1 MGFLRQPAEQHKMS
15 PLFAALLLAG
25 TCSSFPN
32 RQRYTN
38 FKNFPVLGTK
48 GNHEVETPVE
58 KVEEKVDTDNV
69 ARAAR
74 QVEPSSYT
82 DSLDDVFVEEA
93 VYLTPEDRDQR
104 AIEIDDSELSDTDY
118 DNYEYNDNF
127 EYNDETLVEEE
138 NERPETDA
146 DSSKRT
152 RFLRSRTLDKP
163 QLRIREEEDRL
174 DRLELLWEFS
184 VTLQVPREITTSTS
198 QMRMGQPEKK
208 LGLLMPFEEATVS
221 FPPRVRMLVSSMLL
235 MRLVFMLLDLMSLKH
250 LPCLL
255 MCRDC
260 WTISLRSMASLD
272 YRSQVYLYNSLVK
285 VKIFRKTE

>member
-118 DNYEYNDNF
+118 DNYEYND
-127 EYNDETLVEEE
+127 ETLVEEE
-138 NERPETDA
+138 NERPERDGAHGSHGSIQHSTRNSRRFQQA
-146 DSSKRT
+146 DQISQEQDFRQAPAQDQRGGRQTGQIGVALGVLSNPPSAKGDYNFNFSNEDGT
-152 RFLRSRTLDKP
+152 A
-163 QLRIREEEDRL
+163 REETGAL
-174 DRLELLWEFS
+174 DAIRGSYSFISPEGENVS
-184 VTLQVPREITTSTS
+184 VQYVADATGSHVP
-198 QMRMGQPEKK
+198 QAPP
-208 LGLLMPFEEATVS
+208 MPPHVQ
-221 FPPRVRMLVSSMLL
+221 R
-235 MRLVFMLLDLMSLKH
+235 LLDH
-250 LPCLL
+250 L
-255 MCRDC
+255 
-260 WTISLRSMASLD
+260 A
-272 YRSQVYLYNSLVK
+272 K
-285 VKIFRKTE
+285 VNGLPRL

>member
-48 GNHEVETPVE
+48 ENHEVDTPVG

-118 DNYEYNDNF
+118 DNF

-138 NERPETDA
+138 NERPERDGAHGSHGSIQHSTRNSRRFQQA
-146 DSSKRT
+146 D
-152 RFLRSRTLDKP
+152 
-163 QLRIREEEDRL
+163 QI
-174 DRLELLWEFS
+174 
-184 VTLQVPREITTSTS
+184 S
-198 QMRMGQPEKK
+198 QEQ
-208 LGLLMPFEEATVS
+208 
-221 FPPRVRMLVSSMLL
+221 
-235 MRLVFMLLDLMSLKH
+235 D
-250 LPCLL
+250 
-255 MCRDC
+255 
-260 WTISLRSMASLD
+260 
-272 YRSQVYLYNSLVK
+272 
-285 VKIFRKTE
+285 FRQAPAQD